1 MLIQPPRLPAP
12 KSLRQLEIPDRTQP
26 ALEGGVWGI
35 NIAAAQLL
43 APDKGLKVYCP
54 PWDRMGL
61 GDHIELLLDGI
72 QVDQTTLVKPG
83 DVGERV
89 TLYVPPQRFVTGTYT
104 LQYRVKVFEQT
115 PEISLPPVDIFVKLE
130 RPGGKDENGSIPG
143 HSELYMYIDPRII
156 NDGVDKETAETGLD
170 IIIKAK
176 PGSSSLLPY
185 PNMAVGDRCKL
196 TWGGWFVYSP
206 RVTQDHIDNPQGHPL
221 VIHVDKA
228 TILAAGDT
236 DSLAVA
242 FEVHD
247 IVDNRSEDWCAAVGI
262 AVDTGNTRLSPPM
275 VKEAFNSVVDMDKLG
290 DAPLTLQVL
299 VDAPDFRI
307 GDVIIGLGKGTTLDG
322 EPISVEV
329 RGEPLISVGNI
340 YELALPSADIR
351 LLAKTQAVFSYR
363 VERSGSDDR
372 ASKGRFV
379 SIIGATRRLLAPIAV
394 DAQQGALDPDRVYT
408 TAVIPFDPMMQV
420 GMVIILRWVG
430 TRQDF
435 GVYDPE
441 LNWHTLSKGDI
452 DDKEPIPI
460 IVEGKHLKAIEGGTL
475 DLFYVLMAEG
485 SDGGIIQRESL
496 HHALL
501 RVGEPLL
508 ELVAP
513 IVLGEAGGTLEPDD
527 LPGGS
532 SKLTAPA
539 AAEPTKAGDKV
550 TYTWRGSKTGKTS
563 DSVPINSLNAGK
575 AIDFTLNPTFVQ
587 THIEPNRGGTVD
599 AMYEILRVAAGSTP
613 ERVSYSRTLN
623 FTVGEAV
630 LLTRPKVQQA
640 EADGTTLQPIKAV
653 EALTVNIDS
662 QDLLFSDL
670 LSVTWTGAPGT
681 AAGGS
686 HTTPARPISETTLT
700 IELPVTVLAFNLGK
714 TVTVEYTVTRN
725 GVPRTSLPLLLN
737 VGTLPDSSLI
747 LPVIMDADDDGE
759 GQEFNVGNLTSNATY
774 RMGVWPLIATGQYV
788 WLRLKGTN
796 ADGSDYNLQ
805 IHTAPGSMVSDKWL
819 EQGYYERS
827 IAFAGL
833 RNLKDGSPLTM
844 EFKAAFGKSTDE
856 SEAVPFPVRTYTIK
870 AFEDVRPEIT
880 ESKDSKGNEIAK
892 GGFTVDTQIKLS
904 GAGAKGQKVQIKD
917 GTTVKGEATVNLTT
931 GLWELTLTGLSV
943 AAHSFT
949 AIALYG
955 SGQVSAAWTLTVTAS
970 NPPTIT
976 KAIDSKG
983 NEIAKGG
990 FTVDTQITL
999 SGAGAK
1005 GQKVQIKDGTTVKGE
1020 ATVNLTT
1027 GLWEL
1032 TLTGLSVAAHSFT
1045 AIALYGS
1052 GQVSAAWTLTVTAS
1066 NPPTITKAIDSKGNE
1081 IAKGGFTVDT
1091 QITLSGAGAKG
1102 QKVQIKDGT
1111 TVKGEATV
1119 NLTTGLW
1126 ELTLTGL
1133 SVAAHS
1139 FTAIALYG
1147 SGQVSAAWTL
1157 TVTANTALTITSVKD
1172 QSNWNIPDNGHTVHT
1187 SVTLTGSAPDGQKV
1201 EVFLGAISKGIAEA
1215 GPDRTWTRTV
1225 SGLSLDVLHTLKA
1238 VGQYANNPT
1247 SNLWRLTA
1255 LNGVRP
1261 AITAA
1266 HDSNGQP
1273 ISNGGSTPDTRIRLT
1288 GTANTFLEVEIYD
1301 GATSTGKKAR
1311 ADDKGIWTVELTG
1324 LTTTTHLFKAKAL
1337 YGSGT
1342 ESGEWIVNVVD
1353 LVDLVEN
1360 FDSYPREKWVTN
1372 PGETLEGTHTKLTV
1386 FTDIGREFRWVQVT
1400 ESRTLWM
1407 QISSQ
1412 ITPAAF
1418 GYAVALKQGNAK
1430 SATIK
1435 GEFQSLRRHRIQI
1448 EFLQSND
1455 VVSSILFFEGVS
1467 LERFERDV
1475 APQNGQAFNA
1485 IKFVMTILEGESAM
1499 DMFLIYEIAYRS

>member
-1 MLIQPPRLPAP
+1 MLIQRPRLPAP

-54 PWDRMGL
+54 PWNLMGL

-72 QVDQTTLVKPG
+72 QVDQTIIVKPG

-89 TLYVPPQRFVTGTYT
+89 TLYVPPRKFVTGAYT
-104 LQYRVKVFEQT
+104 LQYRVKVLNQT
-115 PEISLPPVDIFVKLE
+115 PETSLPPVNIFVKLD
-130 RPGGKDENGSIPG
+130 RPGGKDENGSAPG
-143 HSELYMYIDPRII
+143 HSELNMYIDPRII

-170 IIIKAK
+170 IIIQAK

-185 PNMAVGDRCKL
+185 PNMAKGDRCKL

-228 TILAAGDT
+228 TILDAGDT

-247 IVDNRSEDWCAAVGI
+247 IVDNRSEDWCAAVEI

-275 VKEAFNSVVDMDKLG
+275 VKEAFNSIVDMDKLG

-379 SIIGATRRLLAPIAV
+379 SIIGATRRLLAPIAL

-408 TAVIPFDPMMQV
+408 TAVIPFDPMMQE
-420 GMVIILRWVG
+420 GMVIVLRWVG

-441 LNWHTLSKGDI
+441 LDWRTLSKRDI

-563 DSVPINSLNAGK
+563 DSVPINSLNAGR

-599 AMYEILRVAAGSTP
+599 AMYEILRVAAGTTP

-640 EADGTTLQPIKAV
+640 EADGATLQPIKAV

-662 QDLLFSDL
+662 QDLLPSDL

-714 TVTVEYTVTRN
+714 TVTVTYTVIRN
-725 GVPRTSLPLLLN
+725 AVPRTSLPLLLN
-737 VGTLPDSSLI
+737 VGPLPDSNLI
-747 LPVIMDADDDGE
+747 LPVIMDADNNGAGSQFD
-759 GQEFNVGNLTSNATY
+759 VSKLTANATY

-796 ADGSDYNLQ
+796 ADGSNYNLQ
-805 IHTAPGSMVSDKWL
+805 IHTAPGSMVSAQWIN
-819 EQGYYERS
+819 QGYYERS

-856 SEAVPFPVRTYTIK
+856 SEAVVFPVRTYTIK

-880 ESKDSKGNEIAK
+880 RVEDSKGNEILPGAT
-892 GGFTVDTQIKLS
+892 TVDTSIKLE
-904 GAGAKGQKVQIKD
+904 GKGAKGQKVLIKD
-917 GTTVKGEATVNLTT
+917 GNIEIGTADIDPQSGD
-931 GLWELTLTGLSV
+931 WEFPVTGLS
-943 AAHSFT
+943 ADTHSFT
-949 AIALYG
+949 ATAMYG
-955 SGQVSAAWTLTVTAS
+955 SGEVSD
-970 NPPTIT
+970 PPRI
-976 KAIDSKG
+976 
-983 NEIAKGG
+983 
-990 FTVDTQITL
+990 V
-999 SGAGAK
+999 
-1005 GQKVQIKDGTTVKGE
+1005 VV
-1020 ATVNLTT
+1020 
-1027 GLWEL
+1027 
-1032 TLTGLSVAAHSFT
+1032 VAA
-1045 AIALYGS
+1045 
-1052 GQVSAAWTLTVTAS
+1052 
-1066 NPPTITKAIDSKGNE
+1066 
-1081 IAKGGFTVDT
+1081 DT
-1091 QITLSGAGAKG
+1091 PA
-1102 QKVQIKDGT
+1102 
-1111 TVKGEATV
+1111 
-1119 NLTTGLW
+1119 
-1126 ELTLTGL
+1126 
-1133 SVAAHS
+1133 
-1139 FTAIALYG
+1139 
-1147 SGQVSAAWTL
+1147 
-1157 TVTANTALTITSVKD
+1157 ITSVKD
-1172 QSNWNIPDNGHTVHT
+1172 ESNWNIRENGYTVHT
-1187 SVTLTGSAPDGQKV
+1187 SVTFTGSAPAGQEV
-1201 EVFLGAISKGIAEA
+1201 EVFLGAVSKGKAKASSNSI
-1215 GPDRTWTRTV
+1215 WTRTV
-1225 SGLSLDVLHTLKA
+1225 SGLLLDMLHTFKA
-1238 VGQYANNPT
+1238 IGQYANNPS
-1247 SNLWRLTA
+1247 SNTWRLTV

-1266 HDSNGQP
+1266 EDSKGQP
-1273 ISNGGSTPDTRIRLT
+1273 ISNDGSTGDTTVRLR
-1288 GTANTFLEVEIYD
+1288 GTATKYLEVEIFD
-1301 GATSTGKKAR
+1301 GNSSTGKRVEANGN
-1311 ADDKGIWTVELTG
+1311 GIWTVELTG
-1324 LTTTTHLFKAKAL
+1324 LTRTKHVFKAKAL

-1342 ESGEWIVNVVD
+1342 ESGEWTVTVAD
-1353 LVDLVEN
+1353 DLVED
-1360 FDSYPREKWVTN
+1360 FSSYP
-1372 PGETLEGTHTKLTV
+1372 PGRGLRNAGEFMEGTKTKVTLNATLGAADTTGQGV
-1386 FTDIGREFRWVQVT
+1386 FATNTMPRILRCAT
-1400 ESRTLWM
+1400 YTK
-1407 QISSQ
+1407 SSQ
-1412 ITPAAF
+1412 NIIA
-1418 GYAVALKQGNAK
+1418 YSLALKQGSAK
-1430 SATIK
+1430 SALLNGVIK
-1435 GEFQSLRRHRIQI
+1435 GWTTGNAHIKLEFRWN
-1448 EFLQSND
+1448 ND
-1455 VVSSILFFEGVS
+1455 VVGSIVLYEGPLSNDIPIDRVLS
-1467 LERFERDV
+1467 PL
-1475 APQNGQAFNA
+1475 NGQAFDTL
-1485 IKFVMTILEGESAM
+1485 KFEQKGLTSLEH
-1499 DMFLIYEIAYRS
+1499 LTWLEIAKVTFKS

>member
-1 MLIQPPRLPAP
+1 M
-12 KSLRQLEIPDRTQP
+12 
-26 ALEGGVWGI
+26 WGI

-61 GDHIELLLDGI
+61 GDHIELLLDGV
-72 QVDQTTLVKPG
+72 QVDQTTLVKPE

-104 LQYRVKVFEQT
+104 LQYRVKVLNQT
-115 PEISLPPVDIFVKLE
+115 PETSLPPVNIFVKLD
-130 RPGGKDENGSIPG
+130 RPGGKDENGSAPG
-143 HSELYMYIDPRII
+143 HSELNMYIDPRII

-176 PGSSSLLPY
+176 PGSSSPLPY

-206 RVTQDHIDNPQGHPL
+206 RVTQDHIDDPQGHPL
-221 VIHVDKA
+221 IIHVDKA
-228 TILAAGDT
+228 TILDAGDT

-247 IVDNRSEDWCAAVGI
+247 IVDNRSEDWCAAVEI

-340 YELALPSADIR
+340 YELPLPSADIR
-351 LLAKTQAVFSYR
+351 LLTKTQAVFSYR

-420 GMVIILRWVG
+420 GMVIVLRWVG

-441 LNWHTLSKGDI
+441 LDWHTLSKGDI

-485 SDGGIIQRESL
+485 NDGGIIQRESL

-599 AMYEILRVAAGSTP
+599 AMYEILRVAAGATP
-613 ERVSYSRTLN
+613 ERISYSRTLS

-653 EALTVNIDS
+653 EALTVNIDA

-725 GVPRTSLPLLLN
+725 GAPRTSLPLLLN

-788 WLRLKGTN
+788 WLRLRGTN
-796 ADGSDYNLQ
+796 ADGSDYNLP
-805 IHTAPGSMVSDKWL
+805 IHTPPASQVNNTWIN
-819 EQGYYERS
+819 QGYYERS

-833 RNLKDGSPLTM
+833 RNLKDGSALTM
-844 EFKAAFGKSTDE
+844 EFKAAFGKSTVE
-856 SEAVPFPVRTYTIK
+856 SEAVVFPVRTYTIR
-870 AFEDVRPEIT
+870 AFEDVRPSII
-880 ESKDSKGNEIAK
+880 SARDSVGEMI
-892 GGFTVDTQIKLS
+892 LS
-904 GAGAKGQKVQIKD
+904 GGDTADRTII
-917 GTTVKGEATVNLTT
+917 
-931 GLWELTLTGLSV
+931 LTGV
-943 AAHSFT
+943 ASRGQRVEILDNLIAIGEVLADSQNGEWSYTLMGLGALTHIFT
-949 AIALYG
+949 AKVMDG
-955 SGQVSAAWTLTVTAS
+955 SDQTSTPYLIVV
-970 NPPTIT
+970 
-976 KAIDSKG
+976 ID
-983 NEIAKGG
+983 AK
-990 FTVDTQITL
+990 DIL
-999 SGAGAK
+999 SFWMQLPSGGAGYLPQN
-1005 GQKVQIKDGTTVKGE
+1005 G
-1020 ATVNLTT
+1020 
-1027 GLWEL
+1027 
-1032 TLTGLSVAAHSFT
+1032 SVLLF
-1045 AIALYGS
+1045 
-1052 GQVSAAWTLTVTAS
+1052 S
-1066 NPPTITKAIDSKGNE
+1066 NYA
-1081 IAKGGFTVDT
+1081 
-1091 QITLSGAGAKG
+1091 
-1102 QKVQIKDGT
+1102 
-1111 TVKGEATV
+1111 
-1119 NLTTGLW
+1119 
-1126 ELTLTGL
+1126 
-1133 SVAAHS
+1133 
-1139 FTAIALYG
+1139 
-1147 SGQVSAAWTL
+1147 
-1157 TVTANTALTITSVKD
+1157 
-1172 QSNWNIPDNGHTVHT
+1172 
-1187 SVTLTGSAPDGQKV
+1187 
-1201 EVFLGAISKGIAEA
+1201 
-1215 GPDRTWTRTV
+1215 
-1225 SGLSLDVLHTLKA
+1225 GLSLGFQVVSFAIGNHVVTLSSPM
-1238 VGQYANNPT
+1238 G
-1247 SNLWRLTA
+1247 
-1255 LNGVRP
+1255 
-1261 AITAA
+1261 
-1266 HDSNGQP
+1266 
-1273 ISNGGSTPDTRIRLT
+1273 
-1288 GTANTFLEVEIYD
+1288 
-1301 GATSTGKKAR
+1301 
-1311 ADDKGIWTVELTG
+1311 EL
-1324 LTTTTHLFKAKAL
+1324 
-1337 YGSGT
+1337 
-1342 ESGEWIVNVVD
+1342 
-1353 LVDLVEN
+1353 
-1360 FDSYPREKWVTN
+1360 
-1372 PGETLEGTHTKLTV
+1372 
-1386 FTDIGREFRWVQVT
+1386 Q
-1400 ESRTLWM
+1400 SRTLDIKSPGSR
-1407 QISSQ
+1407 QIGLWGITLKGPGIYTLNFFGPTGKQ
-1412 ITPAAF
+1412 ITPPF
-1418 GYAVALKQGNAK
+1418 TV
-1430 SATIK
+1430 T
-1435 GEFQSLRRHRIQI
+1435 
-1448 EFLQSND
+1448 
-1455 VVSSILFFEGVS
+1455 
-1467 LERFERDV
+1467 
-1475 APQNGQAFNA
+1475 FN
-1485 IKFVMTILEGESAM
+1485 
-1499 DMFLIYEIAYRS
+1499 

>member
-1 MLIQPPRLPAP
+1 MPIQPPRLPP
-12 KSLRQLEIPDRTQP
+12 PETLRQLEIPDRTQP

-54 PWDRMGL
+54 PWQLMGL
-61 GDHIELLLDGI
+61 GDHIELLLDGV
-72 QVDQTTLVKPG
+72 QVDQTTIVKPE

-89 TLYVPPQRFVTGTYT
+89 TLYVPPRKFATGAYT
-104 LQYRVKVFEQT
+104 LQYRVKVFSQS
-115 PEISLPPVDIFVKLE
+115 PETSLPPVDIFVKLE
-130 RPGGKDENGSIPG
+130 QPGGKDENGSDPG
-143 HSELYMYIDPRII
+143 HSELNMYIDPRII
-156 NDGVDKETAETGLD
+156 NDGVDKATAETGLD

-185 PNMAVGDRCKL
+185 PNMAKGDRCKL
-196 TWGGWFVYSP
+196 TWGGWFLYSP
-206 RVTQDHIDNPQGHPL
+206 RVTQDHIDDPQGHPL

-228 TILAAGDT
+228 TILEAGDT

-329 RGEPLISVGNI
+329 RGEPLTSVGNI

-372 ASKGRFV
+372 PSKGRFV
-379 SIIGATRRLLAPIAV
+379 SIIGETRRLLAPIAV
-394 DAQQGALDPDRVYT
+394 DAQQGALDPDLVNT
-408 TAVIPFDPMMQV
+408 TAFIPFDPMMQV
-420 GMVIILRWVG
+420 GMVIVLRWVG

-435 GVYDPE
+435 SVYDPE
-441 LNWHTLSKGDI
+441 LDWRTLSKGDI

-513 IVLGEAGGTLEPDD
+513 IVLGEAGGTLEPKD

-563 DSVPINSLNAGK
+563 DSVPINSLNAGR

-599 AMYEILRVAAGSTP
+599 AMYEILRVAAGTTP

-662 QDLLFSDL
+662 QDLLPSDL

-714 TVTVEYTVTRN
+714 TVTVTYTVTRN
-725 GVPRTSLPLLLN
+725 AVPRTSLPLLLN
-737 VGTLPDSSLI
+737 VGTLPGSSLI
-747 LPVIMDADDDGE
+747 LPVIMDADNNGAGSQFD
-759 GQEFNVGNLTSNATY
+759 VSKLTANATY

-796 ADGSDYNLQ
+796 ADGSNYNLE
-805 IHTAPGSMVSDKWL
+805 IHKAPGSYVSDQWIT
-819 EQGYYERS
+819 QGYYERS

-856 SEAVPFPVRTYTIK
+856 SEAVVFPVRTYTIK
-870 AFEDVRPEIT
+870 AALALVINTEPVSLGGWIFRSDHTPTNPPGGSFVDRQASGGVPPYQYSSSNSAAAEVNIT
-880 ESKDSKGNEIAK
+880 NGRVISKGNGTAVVTVRDSANQTVSYPVSVSNVYRIFGTGAFNTYTQCSNAAANQ
-892 GGFTVDTQIKLS
+892 GGRIPSLAEWHSYISTYACLATESAWCWAADS
-904 GAGAKGQKVQIKD
+904 AGTGKRWAIYPA
-917 GTTVKGEATVNLTT
+917 TGE
-931 GLWELTLTGLSV
+931 
-943 AAHSFT
+943 
-949 AIALYG
+949 
-955 SGQVSAAWTLTVTAS
+955 
-970 NPPTIT
+970 T
-976 KAIDSKG
+976 KALRDLG
-983 NEIAKGG
+983 FGG
-990 FTVDTQITL
+990 D
-999 SGAGAK
+999 
-1005 GQKVQIKDGTTVKGE
+1005 
-1020 ATVNLTT
+1020 
-1027 GLWEL
+1027 
-1032 TLTGLSVAAHSFT
+1032 
-1045 AIALYGS
+1045 
-1052 GQVSAAWTLTVTAS
+1052 
-1066 NPPTITKAIDSKGNE
+1066 
-1081 IAKGGFTVDT
+1081 
-1091 QITLSGAGAKG
+1091 
-1102 QKVQIKDGT
+1102 
-1111 TVKGEATV
+1111 
-1119 NLTTGLW
+1119 
-1126 ELTLTGL
+1126 
-1133 SVAAHS
+1133 
-1139 FTAIALYG
+1139 
-1147 SGQVSAAWTL
+1147 
-1157 TVTANTALTITSVKD
+1157 TAN
-1172 QSNWNIPDNGHTVHT
+1172 GY
-1187 SVTLTGSAPDGQKV
+1187 
-1201 EVFLGAISKGIAEA
+1201 GI
-1215 GPDRTWTRTV
+1215 R
-1225 SGLSLDVLHTLKA
+1225 
-1238 VGQYANNPT
+1238 
-1247 SNLWRLTA
+1247 
-1255 LNGVRP
+1255 
-1261 AITAA
+1261 
-1266 HDSNGQP
+1266 
-1273 ISNGGSTPDTRIRLT
+1273 
-1288 GTANTFLEVEIYD
+1288 
-1301 GATSTGKKAR
+1301 
-1311 ADDKGIWTVELTG
+1311 
-1324 LTTTTHLFKAKAL
+1324 
-1337 YGSGT
+1337 
-1342 ESGEWIVNVVD
+1342 
-1353 LVDLVEN
+1353 
-1360 FDSYPREKWVTN
+1360 
-1372 PGETLEGTHTKLTV
+1372 
-1386 FTDIGREFRWVQVT
+1386 
-1400 ESRTLWM
+1400 
-1407 QISSQ
+1407 
-1412 ITPAAF
+1412 
-1418 GYAVALKQGNAK
+1418 
-1430 SATIK
+1430 
-1435 GEFQSLRRHRIQI
+1435 
-1448 EFLQSND
+1448 
-1455 VVSSILFFEGVS
+1455 
-1467 LERFERDV
+1467 
-1475 APQNGQAFNA
+1475 
-1485 IKFVMTILEGESAM
+1485 
-1499 DMFLIYEIAYRS
+1499 

>member
-1 MLIQPPRLPAP
+1 MLIQRPRLPAP

-54 PWDRMGL
+54 PWNLMGL

-72 QVDQTTLVKPG
+72 QVDQTIIVKPG

-89 TLYVPPQRFVTGTYT
+89 TLYVPPTRFVTGAYT
-104 LQYRVKVFEQT
+104 LQYRVRILGQSS
-115 PEISLPPVDIFVKLE
+115 EISLPPVNIFVKLD
-130 RPGGKDENGSIPG
+130 RPGGKDENGSAPG
-143 HSELYMYIDPRII
+143 HSELNMYIDPRII

-170 IIIKAK
+170 IIIQAK
-176 PGSSSLLPY
+176 PGSSLLPY

-228 TILAAGDT
+228 TILDAGDT

-247 IVDNRSEDWCAAVGI
+247 IVDNRSEDWCAAVEI

-275 VKEAFNSVVDMDKLG
+275 VKEAFNSIVDMDKLG

-372 ASKGRFV
+372 SSKRRFV

-408 TAVIPFDPMMQV
+408 TAVIPFDPMMQE

-441 LNWHTLSKGDI
+441 LDWRTLSKRDI

-563 DSVPINSLNAGK
+563 DSVPINSLNAGR

-599 AMYEILRVAAGSTP
+599 AMYEILRVAAGTTP

-662 QDLLFSDL
+662 QDLLPSDL

-714 TVTVEYTVTRN
+714 TVTVTYTVIRN
-725 GVPRTSLPLLLN
+725 AVPRTSLPLLLN
-737 VGTLPDSSLI
+737 VGPLPGSSLI
-747 LPVIMDADDDGE
+747 LPVIMDADNNGAGSQFD
-759 GQEFNVGNLTSNATY
+759 VSKLTANATY

-805 IHTAPGSMVSDKWL
+805 IHTAPGSMVSAQWIN
-819 EQGYYERS
+819 QGYYERS

-833 RNLKDGSPLTM
+833 RNLKDGSPLRM

-856 SEAVPFPVRTYTIK
+856 DEAAVFPVRTYTIK
-870 AFEDVRPEIT
+870 AALALVINTEPVSLGGWIFRSDHTPTNPPGGSFVDRQASGGVPPYQYSSSNSAAAEVNIT
-880 ESKDSKGNEIAK
+880 NGRVISKGNGTAVVTVRDSANQTVSYPVSVSNVYRIFGTGAFNTYTQCSNAAANQ
-892 GGFTVDTQIKLS
+892 GGRIPSLAEWHSYISTY
-904 GAGAKGQKVQIKD
+904 AGLATESAWCWAAD
-917 GTTVKGEATVNLTT
+917 SAGTGKRWAIYPATGE
-931 GLWELTLTGLSV
+931 
-943 AAHSFT
+943 
-949 AIALYG
+949 
-955 SGQVSAAWTLTVTAS
+955 
-970 NPPTIT
+970 T
-976 KAIDSKG
+976 KALRDLG
-983 NEIAKGG
+983 FGG
-990 FTVDTQITL
+990 D
-999 SGAGAK
+999 
-1005 GQKVQIKDGTTVKGE
+1005 
-1020 ATVNLTT
+1020 
-1027 GLWEL
+1027 
-1032 TLTGLSVAAHSFT
+1032 
-1045 AIALYGS
+1045 
-1052 GQVSAAWTLTVTAS
+1052 
-1066 NPPTITKAIDSKGNE
+1066 
-1081 IAKGGFTVDT
+1081 
-1091 QITLSGAGAKG
+1091 
-1102 QKVQIKDGT
+1102 
-1111 TVKGEATV
+1111 
-1119 NLTTGLW
+1119 
-1126 ELTLTGL
+1126 
-1133 SVAAHS
+1133 
-1139 FTAIALYG
+1139 
-1147 SGQVSAAWTL
+1147 
-1157 TVTANTALTITSVKD
+1157 TAN
-1172 QSNWNIPDNGHTVHT
+1172 GY
-1187 SVTLTGSAPDGQKV
+1187 
-1201 EVFLGAISKGIAEA
+1201 GI
-1215 GPDRTWTRTV
+1215 R
-1225 SGLSLDVLHTLKA
+1225 
-1238 VGQYANNPT
+1238 
-1247 SNLWRLTA
+1247 
-1255 LNGVRP
+1255 
-1261 AITAA
+1261 
-1266 HDSNGQP
+1266 
-1273 ISNGGSTPDTRIRLT
+1273 
-1288 GTANTFLEVEIYD
+1288 
-1301 GATSTGKKAR
+1301 
-1311 ADDKGIWTVELTG
+1311 
-1324 LTTTTHLFKAKAL
+1324 
-1337 YGSGT
+1337 
-1342 ESGEWIVNVVD
+1342 
-1353 LVDLVEN
+1353 
-1360 FDSYPREKWVTN
+1360 
-1372 PGETLEGTHTKLTV
+1372 
-1386 FTDIGREFRWVQVT
+1386 
-1400 ESRTLWM
+1400 
-1407 QISSQ
+1407 
-1412 ITPAAF
+1412 
-1418 GYAVALKQGNAK
+1418 
-1430 SATIK
+1430 
-1435 GEFQSLRRHRIQI
+1435 
-1448 EFLQSND
+1448 
-1455 VVSSILFFEGVS
+1455 
-1467 LERFERDV
+1467 
-1475 APQNGQAFNA
+1475 
-1485 IKFVMTILEGESAM
+1485 
-1499 DMFLIYEIAYRS
+1499 

>member
-72 QVDQTTLVKPG
+72 QVDQTTLVKPE

-115 PEISLPPVDIFVKLE
+115 PETSLPPVNIFVKLD
-130 RPGGKDENGSIPG
+130 RPGGKDENGSAPG

-170 IIIKAK
+170 IIIQAK

-206 RVTQDHIDNPQGHPL
+206 RVTQDHIDDPQGHPL
-221 VIHVDKA
+221 IIHVDKA

-420 GMVIILRWVG
+420 GMVIVLRWVG

-441 LNWHTLSKGDI
+441 LDWHTLSKGDI

-485 SDGGIIQRESL
+485 SDGGIIRRESL

-599 AMYEILRVAAGSTP
+599 AMYEILRVAAGATP

-662 QDLLFSDL
+662 QDLLLSDL

-714 TVTVEYTVTRN
+714 TVTVTYTVTRN

-737 VGTLPDSSLI
+737 VGTFSDSSLKS
-747 LPVIMDADDDGE
+747 PVIMEADNDGE
-759 GQEFNVGNLTSNATY
+759 GPEFNVANLTANAVA
-774 RMGVWPLIATGQYV
+774 RIDVWPLIATGQRM
-788 WLRLKGTN
+788 WMRLTGTN
-796 ADGSDYNLQ
+796 ANGTAYIND
-805 IHTAPGSMVSDKWL
+805 IAPGDPVTQPLIDR
-819 EQGYYERS
+819 GYQNR
-827 IAFAGL
+827 GL
-833 RNLKDGSPLTM
+833 TQAAMKNLKDGSDLTI
-844 EFKAAFGKSTDE
+844 ECKTTFNKSTNE
-856 SEAVPFPVRTYTIK
+856 SEAEPFPVRTYTIK
-870 AFEDVRPEIT
+870 AVEDVRPDIT
-880 ESKDSKGNEIAK
+880 RVEDSKGNEILPGAT
-892 GGFTVDTQIKLS
+892 TVDTSIKLE
-904 GAGAKGQKVQIKD
+904 GKGAKGQKVLIKD
-917 GTTVKGEATVNLTT
+917 GNIEIGIADVDPQSGDWEFPVT
-931 GLWELTLTGLSV
+931 GLALVS
-943 AAHSFT
+943 HSFT
-949 AIALYG
+949 ATAQYG
-955 SGQVSAAWTLTVTAS
+955 NGQISDPWVVVVTA
-970 NPPTIT
+970 PTAPTIT
-976 KAIDSKG
+976 RVENSKG
-983 NEIAKGG
+983 EEILPGAT
-990 FTVDTQITL
+990 TVDTSITL
-999 SGAGAK
+999 KGKGAK
-1005 GQKVQIKDGTTVKGE
+1005 GQKVLIKDGNIEIGIADVDPQSGDWE
-1020 ATVNLTT
+1020 FPVT
-1027 GLWEL
+1027 GLNAD
-1032 TLTGLSVAAHSFT
+1032 THSFT
-1045 AIALYGS
+1045 A
-1052 GQVSAAWTLTVTAS
+1052 TARY
-1066 NPPTITKAIDSKGNE
+1066 GNE
-1081 IAKGGFTVDT
+1081 EVSLPRIV
-1091 QITLSGAGAKG
+1091 
-1102 QKVQIKDGT
+1102 V
-1111 TVKGEATV
+1111 V
-1119 NLTTGLW
+1119 
-1126 ELTLTGL
+1126 
-1133 SVAAHS
+1133 VAADIP
-1139 FTAIALYG
+1139 A
-1147 SGQVSAAWTL
+1147 
-1157 TVTANTALTITSVKD
+1157 ITSVKD
-1172 QSNWNIPDNGHTVHT
+1172 ESNWNIRENGYTVHT
-1187 SVTLTGSAPDGQKV
+1187 SVTFTGFAPAGQEV
-1201 EVFLGAISKGIAEA
+1201 EVFLGAVSKGKAKAESNSI
-1215 GPDRTWTRTV
+1215 WTRTV
-1225 SGLSLDVLHTLKA
+1225 SGLSLDVLHTFKA
-1238 VGQYANNPT
+1238 IGQYANNPP
-1247 SNLWRLTA
+1247 SNTWRLTV

-1261 AITAA
+1261 AITGAE
-1266 HDSNGQP
+1266 DSKGQP
-1273 ISNGGSTPDTRIRLT
+1273 ISNDGSTGDTTVRLR
-1288 GTANTFLEVEIYD
+1288 GTATKYLEVEIFD
-1301 GATSTGKKAR
+1301 GNSSTGKR
-1311 ADDKGIWTVELTG
+1311 VEADRNGIWTVELTG
-1324 LTTTTHLFKAKAL
+1324 LTRTKHVFKAKAL

-1353 LVDLVEN
+1353 LVDLVED
-1360 FDSYPREKWVTN
+1360 FKSYPKEVLISN
-1372 PGETLEGTHTKLTV
+1372 PEGSLEGTHTKVTLNTNTGGMRHHGV
-1386 FTDIGREFRWVQVT
+1386 LVTDMG
-1400 ESRTLWM
+1400 STLWFRGSM
-1407 QISSQ
+1407 HGANSSA
-1412 ITPAAF
+1412 TLAYSL
-1418 GYAVALKQGNAK
+1418 GLKQGSAK
-1430 SATIK
+1430 SATIY
-1435 GEFQSLRRHRIQI
+1435 GIFSITLSISVQL
-1448 EFLQSND
+1448 EFLRNNE
-1455 VVSSILFFEGVS
+1455 VVYSMLYYEGKPP
-1467 LERFERDV
+1467 EEYYERDV
-1475 APQNGQAFNA
+1475 APDNGQAFDTLR
-1485 IKFVMTILEGESAM
+1485 FVVTTNFGNESAHWI
-1499 DMFLIYEIAYRS
+1499 DIGRVTFKS

>member
-1 MLIQPPRLPAP
+1 
-12 KSLRQLEIPDRTQP
+12 
-26 ALEGGVWGI
+26 VWGI

-54 PWDRMGL
+54 PWQLMGL
-61 GDHIELLLDGI
+61 GDHIELLLDGV
-72 QVDQTTLVKPG
+72 QVDQTTIVKPE

-89 TLYVPPQRFVTGTYT
+89 TLYVPPRKFATGAYT
-104 LQYRVKVFEQT
+104 LQYRVKVFSQS
-115 PEISLPPVDIFVKLE
+115 PETSLPPVDIFVKLE
-130 RPGGKDENGSIPG
+130 QPGGKDENGSAPG
-143 HSELYMYIDPRII
+143 HSELNMYIDPRII

-185 PNMAVGDRCKL
+185 PNMAKGDRCKL
-196 TWGGWFVYSP
+196 TWGGWFLYSP
-206 RVTQDHIDNPQGHPL
+206 RVTQDHIDDPQGHPL

-228 TILAAGDT
+228 TILEAGDT

-247 IVDNRSEDWCAAVGI
+247 IVDNRSEDWCAAVEI

-299 VDAPDFRI
+299 VDAPEFRI

-322 EPISVEV
+322 EPINVEV
-329 RGEPLISVGNI
+329 RGEPLTSVGNI

-372 ASKGRFV
+372 SSKGRFV
-379 SIIGATRRLLAPIAV
+379 SIVGETRRLLAPIAV
-394 DAQQGALDPDRVYT
+394 DAQQGALDPDLVNT
-408 TAVIPFDPMMQV
+408 TAFIPFDPMMQV
-420 GMVIILRWVG
+420 GMVIVLRWVG

-441 LNWHTLSKGDI
+441 LDWHTLSKGDI

-460 IVEGKHLKAIEGGTL
+460 IVEGRHLKAIEGGTL

-485 SDGGIIQRESL
+485 NDGGIIQRESL

-563 DSVPINSLNAGK
+563 DSVPINSLNAGR

-599 AMYEILRVAAGSTP
+599 AMYEILRVAAGATP

-662 QDLLFSDL
+662 QDLLPSDL

-714 TVTVEYTVTRN
+714 TVTVTYTVTRN
-725 GVPRTSLPLLLN
+725 AVPRTSLPLLLN
-737 VGTLPDSSLI
+737 VGTLPGSSLI
-747 LPVIMDADDDGE
+747 LPVIMDADNNGAGSQFD
-759 GQEFNVGNLTSNATY
+759 VSKLTANATY

-805 IHTAPGSMVSDKWL
+805 IHTAPGSMVSAQWIN
-819 EQGYYERS
+819 QGYYERS

-856 SEAVPFPVRTYTIK
+856 SEAVVFPVRTYTIK
-870 AFEDVRPEIT
+870 AIEDVRPEIT
-880 ESKDSKGNEIAK
+880 RVEDSKGNEILPD
-892 GGFTVDTQIKLS
+892 GTTGDTTIKLE
-904 GAGAKGQKVQIKD
+904 GKGAKGQQVKIKD
-917 GTTVKGEATVNLTT
+917 GAIEIGIADIDPQS
-931 GLWELTLTGLSV
+931 GDWELTVTDLSV
-943 AAHSFT
+943 GDHRFI

-955 SGQVSAAWTLTVTAS
+955 SEQESDPRTLTVTAS
-970 NPPTIT
+970 
-976 KAIDSKG
+976 
-983 NEIAKGG
+983 
-990 FTVDTQITL
+990 
-999 SGAGAK
+999 
-1005 GQKVQIKDGTTVKGE
+1005 TTVRFCVTTTPQSPGSFETIPNGSTLNIASFRNHYLSCEFYAVSPREHHVLIIERNNIEWFSLYSGTRLNKWYRLHKDFYPASIPPRLLEPGRYTMYIYATDSAPSNPRQELLGE
-1020 ATVNLTT
+1020 
-1027 GLWEL
+1027 
-1032 TLTGLSVAAHSFT
+1032 
-1045 AIALYGS
+1045 
-1052 GQVSAAWTLTVTAS
+1052 QTVTF
-1066 NPPTITKAIDSKGNE
+1066 I
-1081 IAKGGFTVDT
+1081 
-1091 QITLSGAGAKG
+1091 
-1102 QKVQIKDGT
+1102 
-1111 TVKGEATV
+1111 
-1119 NLTTGLW
+1119 
-1126 ELTLTGL
+1126 
-1133 SVAAHS
+1133 
-1139 FTAIALYG
+1139 
-1147 SGQVSAAWTL
+1147 
-1157 TVTANTALTITSVKD
+1157 
-1172 QSNWNIPDNGHTVHT
+1172 
-1187 SVTLTGSAPDGQKV
+1187 
-1201 EVFLGAISKGIAEA
+1201 
-1215 GPDRTWTRTV
+1215 
-1225 SGLSLDVLHTLKA
+1225 
-1238 VGQYANNPT
+1238 
-1247 SNLWRLTA
+1247 
-1255 LNGVRP
+1255 
-1261 AITAA
+1261 
-1266 HDSNGQP
+1266 
-1273 ISNGGSTPDTRIRLT
+1273 
-1288 GTANTFLEVEIYD
+1288 
-1301 GATSTGKKAR
+1301 
-1311 ADDKGIWTVELTG
+1311 
-1324 LTTTTHLFKAKAL
+1324 
-1337 YGSGT
+1337 
-1342 ESGEWIVNVVD
+1342 
-1353 LVDLVEN
+1353 
-1360 FDSYPREKWVTN
+1360 
-1372 PGETLEGTHTKLTV
+1372 
-1386 FTDIGREFRWVQVT
+1386 
-1400 ESRTLWM
+1400 
-1407 QISSQ
+1407 
-1412 ITPAAF
+1412 
-1418 GYAVALKQGNAK
+1418 
-1430 SATIK
+1430 
-1435 GEFQSLRRHRIQI
+1435 
-1448 EFLQSND
+1448 
-1455 VVSSILFFEGVS
+1455 
-1467 LERFERDV
+1467 
-1475 APQNGQAFNA
+1475 
-1485 IKFVMTILEGESAM
+1485 
-1499 DMFLIYEIAYRS
+1499 

>member
-54 PWDRMGL
+54 PWNLMGL
-61 GDHIELLLDGI
+61 GDHIELLLDGV
-72 QVDQTTLVKPG
+72 QVDQTTLVKPE

-104 LQYRVKVFEQT
+104 LQYRVKVLNQT
-115 PEISLPPVDIFVKLE
+115 PETSLPPVNIFVKLD
-130 RPGGKDENGSIPG
+130 RPGGKDENGSAPG
-143 HSELYMYIDPRII
+143 HSELNMYIDPRII

-176 PGSSSLLPY
+176 PGSSPLPY

-206 RVTQDHIDNPQGHPL
+206 RVTQDHIDDPQGHPL
-221 VIHVDKA
+221 IIHVDKA
-228 TILAAGDT
+228 TILDAGDT

-247 IVDNRSEDWCAAVGI
+247 IVDNRSEDWCAAVEI

-340 YELALPSADIR
+340 YELPLPSADIR

-420 GMVIILRWVG
+420 GMVIVLRWVG

-441 LNWHTLSKGDI
+441 LDWHTLSKGDI

-599 AMYEILRVAAGSTP
+599 AMYEILRVAAGATP

-662 QDLLFSDL
+662 QDLLLSDL

-714 TVTVEYTVTRN
+714 TVTVTYTVTRN
-725 GVPRTSLPLLLN
+725 GAPRTSLPLLLN

-796 ADGSDYNLQ
+796 ADGSNYNLQ

-856 SEAVPFPVRTYTIK
+856 DEAAVFPVRTYTIK
-870 AFEDVRPEIT
+870 AALALVINTEPVSLGGWIFRSDHTPTNPPGGSFVDRQASGGVPPYQYSSSNSAAAEVNIT
-880 ESKDSKGNEIAK
+880 NGRVISKGNGTAVITVRDSANQTVSYPVSVSNVYRIFGTGAFNTYTQCSNAAANQ
-892 GGFTVDTQIKLS
+892 GGRIPSLAEWHSYISTY
-904 GAGAKGQKVQIKD
+904 AGLATESAWCWAAD
-917 GTTVKGEATVNLTT
+917 SAGTGKRWAIYPATGE
-931 GLWELTLTGLSV
+931 
-943 AAHSFT
+943 
-949 AIALYG
+949 
-955 SGQVSAAWTLTVTAS
+955 
-970 NPPTIT
+970 T
-976 KAIDSKG
+976 KALRDLG
-983 NEIAKGG
+983 FGG
-990 FTVDTQITL
+990 D
-999 SGAGAK
+999 
-1005 GQKVQIKDGTTVKGE
+1005 
-1020 ATVNLTT
+1020 
-1027 GLWEL
+1027 
-1032 TLTGLSVAAHSFT
+1032 
-1045 AIALYGS
+1045 
-1052 GQVSAAWTLTVTAS
+1052 
-1066 NPPTITKAIDSKGNE
+1066 
-1081 IAKGGFTVDT
+1081 
-1091 QITLSGAGAKG
+1091 
-1102 QKVQIKDGT
+1102 
-1111 TVKGEATV
+1111 
-1119 NLTTGLW
+1119 
-1126 ELTLTGL
+1126 
-1133 SVAAHS
+1133 
-1139 FTAIALYG
+1139 
-1147 SGQVSAAWTL
+1147 
-1157 TVTANTALTITSVKD
+1157 TAN
-1172 QSNWNIPDNGHTVHT
+1172 GY
-1187 SVTLTGSAPDGQKV
+1187 
-1201 EVFLGAISKGIAEA
+1201 GI
-1215 GPDRTWTRTV
+1215 R
-1225 SGLSLDVLHTLKA
+1225 
-1238 VGQYANNPT
+1238 
-1247 SNLWRLTA
+1247 
-1255 LNGVRP
+1255 
-1261 AITAA
+1261 
-1266 HDSNGQP
+1266 
-1273 ISNGGSTPDTRIRLT
+1273 
-1288 GTANTFLEVEIYD
+1288 
-1301 GATSTGKKAR
+1301 
-1311 ADDKGIWTVELTG
+1311 
-1324 LTTTTHLFKAKAL
+1324 
-1337 YGSGT
+1337 
-1342 ESGEWIVNVVD
+1342 
-1353 LVDLVEN
+1353 
-1360 FDSYPREKWVTN
+1360 
-1372 PGETLEGTHTKLTV
+1372 
-1386 FTDIGREFRWVQVT
+1386 
-1400 ESRTLWM
+1400 
-1407 QISSQ
+1407 
-1412 ITPAAF
+1412 
-1418 GYAVALKQGNAK
+1418 
-1430 SATIK
+1430 
-1435 GEFQSLRRHRIQI
+1435 
-1448 EFLQSND
+1448 
-1455 VVSSILFFEGVS
+1455 
-1467 LERFERDV
+1467 
-1475 APQNGQAFNA
+1475 
-1485 IKFVMTILEGESAM
+1485 
-1499 DMFLIYEIAYRS
+1499 

>member
-1 MLIQPPRLPAP
+1 
-12 KSLRQLEIPDRTQP
+12 
-26 ALEGGVWGI
+26 VWGI

-61 GDHIELLLDGI
+61 GDHIELLLDGV
-72 QVDQTTLVKPG
+72 QVDQTTLVKPEG
-83 DVGERV
+83 VGERV
-89 TLYVPPQRFVTGTYT
+89 TLYVPPQKFVTGAYT

-115 PEISLPPVDIFVKLE
+115 PETSLPPVNIFVKLD
-130 RPGGKDENGSIPG
+130 RPGGKDENGSAPG

-176 PGSSSLLPY
+176 PGSSSSLLPY

-206 RVTQDHIDNPQGHPL
+206 RVTQDHIDDPQGHPL
-221 VIHVDKA
+221 IIHVDKA
-228 TILAAGDT
+228 TILDAGDT
-236 DSLAVA
+236 ESLAVA

-247 IVDNRSEDWCAAVGI
+247 IVDNRSEDWCAAVEI

-441 LNWHTLSKGDI
+441 LDWHTLSKGDI

-662 QDLLFSDL
+662 QDLLLSDL

-714 TVTVEYTVTRN
+714 TVTVTYTVTRN
-725 GVPRTSLPLLLN
+725 GAPRTSLPLLLN
-737 VGTLPDSSLI
+737 VGTFSDSSLKS
-747 LPVIMDADDDGE
+747 PVIMEADDDGE

-796 ADGSDYNLQ
+796 ADGSNYNLQ

-844 EFKAAFGKSTDE
+844 VFKAAFGKSTDE
-856 SEAVPFPVRTYTIK
+856 SEAVVFPVRTYTIK
-870 AFEDVRPEIT
+870 AIEDVRPEIT
-880 ESKDSKGNEIAK
+880 RVEDSKGNEILPD
-892 GGFTVDTQIKLS
+892 GTTGDTTIKLE
-904 GAGAKGQKVQIKD
+904 GKGAKGQQVKIKD
-917 GTTVKGEATVNLTT
+917 GAIEIGIADIDPQS
-931 GLWELTLTGLSV
+931 GDWELTVTDLSV
-943 AAHSFT
+943 GDHRFI

-955 SGQVSAAWTLTVTAS
+955 SEQESDPRTLTVTAS
-970 NPPTIT
+970 
-976 KAIDSKG
+976 
-983 NEIAKGG
+983 
-990 FTVDTQITL
+990 
-999 SGAGAK
+999 
-1005 GQKVQIKDGTTVKGE
+1005 TTVRFCVTTTPQSPGSFETIPNGSTLNIASFRNHYLSCEFYAVSPREHHVLIIERNNIEWFSLYSGTRLNKWYRLHKDFYPASIPPRLLEPGRYTMYIYATDSAPSNPRQELLGE
-1020 ATVNLTT
+1020 
-1027 GLWEL
+1027 
-1032 TLTGLSVAAHSFT
+1032 
-1045 AIALYGS
+1045 
-1052 GQVSAAWTLTVTAS
+1052 QTVTF
-1066 NPPTITKAIDSKGNE
+1066 I
-1081 IAKGGFTVDT
+1081 
-1091 QITLSGAGAKG
+1091 
-1102 QKVQIKDGT
+1102 
-1111 TVKGEATV
+1111 
-1119 NLTTGLW
+1119 
-1126 ELTLTGL
+1126 
-1133 SVAAHS
+1133 
-1139 FTAIALYG
+1139 
-1147 SGQVSAAWTL
+1147 
-1157 TVTANTALTITSVKD
+1157 
-1172 QSNWNIPDNGHTVHT
+1172 
-1187 SVTLTGSAPDGQKV
+1187 
-1201 EVFLGAISKGIAEA
+1201 
-1215 GPDRTWTRTV
+1215 
-1225 SGLSLDVLHTLKA
+1225 
-1238 VGQYANNPT
+1238 
-1247 SNLWRLTA
+1247 
-1255 LNGVRP
+1255 
-1261 AITAA
+1261 
-1266 HDSNGQP
+1266 
-1273 ISNGGSTPDTRIRLT
+1273 
-1288 GTANTFLEVEIYD
+1288 
-1301 GATSTGKKAR
+1301 
-1311 ADDKGIWTVELTG
+1311 
-1324 LTTTTHLFKAKAL
+1324 
-1337 YGSGT
+1337 
-1342 ESGEWIVNVVD
+1342 
-1353 LVDLVEN
+1353 
-1360 FDSYPREKWVTN
+1360 
-1372 PGETLEGTHTKLTV
+1372 
-1386 FTDIGREFRWVQVT
+1386 
-1400 ESRTLWM
+1400 
-1407 QISSQ
+1407 
-1412 ITPAAF
+1412 
-1418 GYAVALKQGNAK
+1418 
-1430 SATIK
+1430 
-1435 GEFQSLRRHRIQI
+1435 
-1448 EFLQSND
+1448 
-1455 VVSSILFFEGVS
+1455 
-1467 LERFERDV
+1467 
-1475 APQNGQAFNA
+1475 
-1485 IKFVMTILEGESAM
+1485 
-1499 DMFLIYEIAYRS
+1499 

>member
-54 PWDRMGL
+54 PWYLMGL

-72 QVDQTTLVKPG
+72 QVDQTTLVKPE

-89 TLYVPPQRFVTGTYT
+89 TLYVPPTRFVTGAYT

-115 PEISLPPVDIFVKLE
+115 PEISLPPVNIFVKLE
-130 RPGGKDENGSIPG
+130 RPGGKDENGSAPG

-196 TWGGWFVYSP
+196 TWGGWFEYSP
-206 RVTQDHIDNPQGHPL
+206 RVTQDHIDDPQGHPL

-247 IVDNRSEDWCAAVGI
+247 IVDNRSEDWCAAVRI
-262 AVDTGNTRLSPPM
+262 AVDTGNKRLPPPM
-275 VKEAFNSVVDMDKLG
+275 VKEAFNSELDMDKLG
-290 DAPLTLQVL
+290 EAPLTLQVV
-299 VDAPDFRI
+299 VDAPEFRI

-322 EPISVEV
+322 EPINVEV

-372 ASKGRFV
+372 SSSGRFV
-379 SIIGATRRLLAPIAV
+379 SIKGETRRLLAPIAV

-420 GMVIILRWVG
+420 GMVIVLRWVG

-435 GVYDPE
+435 SVYDPE
-441 LNWHTLSKGDI
+441 LDWHTLSKGDI

-485 SDGGIIQRESL
+485 NDGGIIQRESL

-513 IVLGEAGGTLEPDD
+513 IVLGEAGGTLEPED

-662 QDLLFSDL
+662 QDLLLSDL

-714 TVTVEYTVTRN
+714 TVTVTYTVIRN
-725 GVPRTSLPLLLN
+725 GAPRTSLPLLLN

-788 WLRLKGTN
+788 WLRLRGTN

-856 SEAVPFPVRTYTIK
+856 DEAAVFPVRTYTIK
-870 AFEDVRPEIT
+870 AALALVINTEPVSLGGWIFRSDHTPTNPPGGSFVDRQASGGVPPYQYSSSNSAAAEVNIT
-880 ESKDSKGNEIAK
+880 NGRVISKGNGTAVITVRDSANQTVSYPVSVSNVYRIFGTGAFNTYTQCSNAAANQ
-892 GGFTVDTQIKLS
+892 GGRIPSLAEWRSYISTY
-904 GAGAKGQKVQIKD
+904 AGLATDHVWCWAAD
-917 GTTVKGEATVNLTT
+917 SAGTGKRWAIYPATGE
-931 GLWELTLTGLSV
+931 
-943 AAHSFT
+943 
-949 AIALYG
+949 
-955 SGQVSAAWTLTVTAS
+955 
-970 NPPTIT
+970 T
-976 KAIDSKG
+976 KALRDLG
-983 NEIAKGG
+983 FGG
-990 FTVDTQITL
+990 D
-999 SGAGAK
+999 
-1005 GQKVQIKDGTTVKGE
+1005 
-1020 ATVNLTT
+1020 
-1027 GLWEL
+1027 
-1032 TLTGLSVAAHSFT
+1032 
-1045 AIALYGS
+1045 
-1052 GQVSAAWTLTVTAS
+1052 
-1066 NPPTITKAIDSKGNE
+1066 
-1081 IAKGGFTVDT
+1081 
-1091 QITLSGAGAKG
+1091 
-1102 QKVQIKDGT
+1102 
-1111 TVKGEATV
+1111 
-1119 NLTTGLW
+1119 
-1126 ELTLTGL
+1126 
-1133 SVAAHS
+1133 
-1139 FTAIALYG
+1139 
-1147 SGQVSAAWTL
+1147 
-1157 TVTANTALTITSVKD
+1157 TAN
-1172 QSNWNIPDNGHTVHT
+1172 GY
-1187 SVTLTGSAPDGQKV
+1187 
-1201 EVFLGAISKGIAEA
+1201 GI
-1215 GPDRTWTRTV
+1215 R
-1225 SGLSLDVLHTLKA
+1225 
-1238 VGQYANNPT
+1238 
-1247 SNLWRLTA
+1247 
-1255 LNGVRP
+1255 
-1261 AITAA
+1261 
-1266 HDSNGQP
+1266 
-1273 ISNGGSTPDTRIRLT
+1273 
-1288 GTANTFLEVEIYD
+1288 
-1301 GATSTGKKAR
+1301 
-1311 ADDKGIWTVELTG
+1311 
-1324 LTTTTHLFKAKAL
+1324 
-1337 YGSGT
+1337 
-1342 ESGEWIVNVVD
+1342 
-1353 LVDLVEN
+1353 
-1360 FDSYPREKWVTN
+1360 
-1372 PGETLEGTHTKLTV
+1372 
-1386 FTDIGREFRWVQVT
+1386 
-1400 ESRTLWM
+1400 
-1407 QISSQ
+1407 
-1412 ITPAAF
+1412 
-1418 GYAVALKQGNAK
+1418 
-1430 SATIK
+1430 
-1435 GEFQSLRRHRIQI
+1435 
-1448 EFLQSND
+1448 
-1455 VVSSILFFEGVS
+1455 
-1467 LERFERDV
+1467 
-1475 APQNGQAFNA
+1475 
-1485 IKFVMTILEGESAM
+1485 
-1499 DMFLIYEIAYRS
+1499 

>member
-1 MLIQPPRLPAP
+1 M
-12 KSLRQLEIPDRTQP
+12 
-26 ALEGGVWGI
+26 WGI

-54 PWDRMGL
+54 PWDLMGL

-72 QVDQTTLVKPG
+72 RVDQTTIVKPG

-89 TLYVPPQRFVTGTYT
+89 TLYVPPTQFVTRAYT
-104 LQYRVKVFEQT
+104 LQYRVKVLNQS
-115 PEISLPPVDIFVKLE
+115 PELSLPPVDIFVKLE
-130 RPGGKDENGSIPG
+130 RPGGKDENGSTPG

-156 NDGVDKETAETGLD
+156 NDGVDQATAETGLD
-170 IIIKAK
+170 IIIKAR
-176 PGSSSLLPY
+176 PDSSSLLPY

-206 RVTQDHIDNPQGHPL
+206 RVTQDHIDDPQGHPL

-228 TILAAGDT
+228 TIIGAGDT

-247 IVDNRSEDWCAAVGI
+247 LVDNRSEDWCAAVGI
-262 AVDTGNTRLSPPM
+262 AVDTGNKRLPAPI
-275 VKEAFNSVVDMDKLG
+275 VKEALNSVVDMDKLG

-379 SIIGATRRLLAPIAV
+379 SIVGETRRLLAPIAV
-394 DAQQGALDPDRVYT
+394 DAQQGALDPDLAYT
-408 TAVIPFDPMMQV
+408 TAVIPFDPMMQE
-420 GMVIILRWVG
+420 GMVIVLRWVG

-441 LNWHTLSKGDI
+441 LDWRTLSQRDI
-452 DDKEPIPI
+452 DDKQPIPI

-485 SDGGIIQRESL
+485 SDGGIIRRESL

-513 IVLGEAGGTLEPDD
+513 IVLGEAGGILEPND

-563 DSVPINSLNAGK
+563 DSVPINSLNAGR

-587 THIEPNRGGTVD
+587 THIEPNRGGAVD
-599 AMYEILRVAAGSTP
+599 AMYEILRVATGSTP

-630 LLTRPKVQQA
+630 QLTRPKVQQA

-662 QDLLFSDL
+662 QDLLLSDL

-700 IELPVTVLAFNLGK
+700 IALPVTVLAFNLGK
-714 TVTVEYTVTRN
+714 TVTVTYTVTRN

-737 VGTLPDSSLI
+737 VGTLPDSSLKS
-747 LPVIMDADDDGE
+747 PVIMEADNDGE
-759 GQEFNVGNLTSNATY
+759 GPEFNVANLTANAVA
-774 RMGVWPLIATGQYV
+774 RIDVWPLIATGQRM
-788 WLRLKGTN
+788 WMRLTGTN
-796 ADGSDYNLQ
+796 ANDTPYIND
-805 IHTAPGSMVSDKWL
+805 IAPGDPVTQPLIDR
-819 EQGYYERS
+819 GYQNR
-827 IAFAGL
+827 GL
-833 RNLKDGSPLTM
+833 TQAAMKNLKDGSDLTI
-844 EFKAAFGKSTDE
+844 ECKTTFNKSTNE

-870 AFEDVRPEIT
+870 AVEDVRPDIT
-880 ESKDSKGNEIAK
+880 RVE
-892 GGFTVDTQIKLS
+892 
-904 GAGAKGQKVQIKD
+904 
-917 GTTVKGEATVNLTT
+917 
-931 GLWELTLTGLSV
+931 
-943 AAHSFT
+943 
-949 AIALYG
+949 
-955 SGQVSAAWTLTVTAS
+955 
-970 NPPTIT
+970 
-976 KAIDSKG
+976 DSKG

-1045 AIALYGS
+1045 AIALYGN
-1052 GQVSAAWTLTVTAS
+1052 GQVSAAWTLTVTAN
-1066 NPPTITKAIDSKGNE
+1066 NPPTITKAIDSKGAT

-1157 TVTANTALTITSVKD
+1157 TVTANNPPTITKAIDSKGATIVK
-1172 QSNWNIPDNGHTVHT
+1172 GGFTVDT
-1187 SVTLTGSAPDGQKV
+1187 QITLSGAGAKGQKVQIKDGTTVKGEATVNLTTGLWELTLTG
-1201 EVFLGAISKGIAEA
+1201 
-1215 GPDRTWTRTV
+1215 
-1225 SGLSLDVLHTLKA
+1225 LSV
-1238 VGQYANNPT
+1238 
-1247 SNLWRLTA
+1247 
-1255 LNGVRP
+1255 
-1261 AITAA
+1261 AA
-1266 HDSNGQP
+1266 HSF
-1273 ISNGGSTPDTRIRLT
+1273 
-1288 GTANTFLEVEIYD
+1288 TAI
-1301 GATSTGKKAR
+1301 
-1311 ADDKGIWTVELTG
+1311 
-1324 LTTTTHLFKAKAL
+1324 AL
-1337 YGSGT
+1337 YGSGQVSAAWT
-1342 ESGEWIVNVVD
+1342 
-1353 LVDLVEN
+1353 
-1360 FDSYPREKWVTN
+1360 
-1372 PGETLEGTHTKLTV
+1372 LTV
-1386 FTDIGREFRWVQVT
+1386 TANTAPTITHALDSQGRDIPHGQSTVDTTVKLKGRGAKGQKVQ
-1400 ESRTLWM
+1400 
-1407 QISSQ
+1407 I
-1412 ITPAAF
+1412 
-1418 GYAVALKQGNAK
+1418 KDGN
-1430 SATIK
+1430 
-1435 GEFQSLRRHRIQI
+1435 I
-1448 EFLQSND
+1448 EIGTAD
-1455 VVSSILFFEGVS
+1455 I
-1467 LERFERDV
+1467 D
-1475 APQNGQAFNA
+1475 PQNGDWEFTVTRLTVAFHNFTATSEYGGGQVSDPRALEVVRRLVVDTSDLHLNGIYVTAPPALTWVRLTTTPPGTSASRPASGGKPPYTFRSNSLNVTVDNAGTVSSAKNGNAIVTVSDSSSPEQSIQLTVTGVIQLIYNPTPLTRAPAGAWIQSQGGSVLTYEQVSAFNQNFDA
-1485 IKFVMTILEGESAM
+1485 RYINQSLQWSTSWSHSNAGTAVVAVEPINGYPRFFIGGHGAGTDVPKPVLGYI
-1499 DMFLIYEIAYRS
+1499 

>member
-1 MLIQPPRLPAP
+1 MLIQRPRLPAP

-54 PWDRMGL
+54 PWDLMGV

-72 QVDQTTLVKPG
+72 QVDQTTIVKTG

-89 TLYVPPQRFVTGTYT
+89 TLYVPPTRFVTSAYT
-104 LQYRVKVFEQT
+104 LQYRVKVLNQS
-115 PEISLPPVDIFVKLE
+115 PELSLPPVDIFVKLE
-130 RPGGKDENGSIPG
+130 RPGGKDENGSTPG

-156 NDGVDKETAETGLD
+156 NDGVDKATAETGLD

-176 PGSSSLLPY
+176 PGSTSLLPY

-206 RVTQDHIDNPQGHPL
+206 RVTQDHIDDPQGHPL

-247 IVDNRSEDWCAAVGI
+247 IVDNRSEDWCAEVRI
-262 AVDTGNTRLSPPM
+262 AVDTGNTRLPAPI
-275 VKEAFNSVVDMDKLG
+275 VKEAFNSVLDMDKLG

-351 LLAKTQAVFSYR
+351 LLAQTQAMFSYR

-379 SIIGATRRLLAPIAV
+379 SIIGATRRLLAPIAL
-394 DAQQGALDPDRVYT
+394 DAQQGALDPDLAYT
-408 TAVIPFDPMMQV
+408 TAVIPFDPMMQE
-420 GMVIILRWVG
+420 GMVIVLRWVG

-441 LNWHTLSKGDI
+441 LDWRTLSKRDI
-452 DDKEPIPI
+452 DDKQPIPI

-485 SDGGIIQRESL
+485 SDGGIIRRESL

-563 DSVPINSLNAGK
+563 DSVPINSLNAGR

-587 THIEPNRGGTVD
+587 THIEPNRGGTVA
-599 AMYEILRVAAGSTP
+599 AMYEILRVAAGTTP

-630 LLTRPKVQQA
+630 QLTRPKVQQA
-640 EADGTTLQPIKAV
+640 EADGTTLQPIRAV

-662 QDLLFSDL
+662 QDLLLSDL

-681 AAGGS
+681 AAAGS
-686 HTTPARPISETTLT
+686 HTTPASPISETTLT

-714 TVTVEYTVTRN
+714 TVTVTYTVTRN

-747 LPVIMDADDDGE
+747 LPVILNADDNGE
-759 GQEFNVGNLTSNATY
+759 GPEFNVGNLTTNATY

-796 ADGSDYNLQ
+796 ADGSDYNLE
-805 IHTAPGSMVSDKWL
+805 IHKAPGSYVSDQWIT
-819 EQGYYERS
+819 QGYYERS
-827 IAFAGL
+827 IALAGL
-833 RNLKDGSPLTM
+833 RNLKDGSALRM
-844 EFKAAFGKSTDE
+844 EFKAAFGKSTNE
-856 SEAVPFPVRTYTIK
+856 SEAVVFPVRTYTIK
-870 AFEDVRPEIT
+870 AFEDVRPEVT
-880 ESKDSKGNEIAK
+880 GSKDSQGVEIAE
-892 GGFTVDTQIKLS
+892 GGTTVDTQVKLE
-904 GAGAKGQKVQIKD
+904 GTGAKGQKVQIKD
-917 GTTVKGEATVNLTT
+917 GTTVKGEAPVNLTT

-943 AAHSFT
+943 TAHSFT
-949 AIALYG
+949 VIALYG
-955 SGQVSAAWTLTVTAS
+955 SGQVSAAWALTVTA
-970 NPPTIT
+970 NTAPTIT
-976 KAIDSKG
+976 HALDSQGIDIPPGQSTFDTTVTLKG
-983 NEIAKGG
+983 K
-990 FTVDTQITL
+990 
-999 SGAGAK
+999 GAK
-1005 GQKVQIKDGTTVKGE
+1005 GQKVQIKDGNIDKG
-1020 ATVNLTT
+1020 TVNVNPQSGDWELRVT
-1027 GLWEL
+1027 GL
-1032 TLTGLSVAAHSFT
+1032 TVASHSFT
-1045 AIALYGS
+1045 ATAQYG
-1052 GQVSAAWTLTVTAS
+1052 
-1066 NPPTITKAIDSKGNE
+1066 
-1081 IAKGGFTVDT
+1081 GG
-1091 QITLSGAGAKG
+1091 
-1102 QKVQIKDGT
+1102 
-1111 TVKGEATV
+1111 
-1119 NLTTGLW
+1119 
-1126 ELTLTGL
+1126 
-1133 SVAAHS
+1133 
-1139 FTAIALYG
+1139 
-1147 SGQVSAAWTL
+1147 
-1157 TVTANTALTITSVKD
+1157 
-1172 QSNWNIPDNGHTVHT
+1172 
-1187 SVTLTGSAPDGQKV
+1187 
-1201 EVFLGAISKGIAEA
+1201 
-1215 GPDRTWTRTV
+1215 TV
-1225 SGLSLDVLHTLKA
+1225 SEPRIVVVA
-1238 VGQYANNPT
+1238 V
-1247 SNLWRLTA
+1247 
-1255 LNGVRP
+1255 
-1261 AITAA
+1261 
-1266 HDSNGQP
+1266 
-1273 ISNGGSTPDTRIRLT
+1273 
-1288 GTANTFLEVEIYD
+1288 
-1301 GATSTGKKAR
+1301 
-1311 ADDKGIWTVELTG
+1311 
-1324 LTTTTHLFKAKAL
+1324 
-1337 YGSGT
+1337 
-1342 ESGEWIVNVVD
+1342 
-1353 LVDLVEN
+1353 LVDLVED
-1360 FDSYPREKWVTN
+1360 FSSYPKNVVLRNAGDSAQGDNTKVTLN
-1372 PGETLEGTHTKLTV
+1372 ETRGGNDNNYFHRVNVNSFDVWRFYGITHTNTTQNIL
-1386 FTDIGREFRWVQVT
+1386 
-1400 ESRTLWM
+1400 SYSL
-1407 QISSQ
+1407 
-1412 ITPAAF
+1412 
-1418 GYAVALKQGNAK
+1418 ALKQGSSK
-1430 SATIK
+1430 STI
-1435 GEFQSLRRHRIQI
+1435 LRGVLFEYYKEPIYLKI
-1448 EFLQSND
+1448 EFLQND
-1455 VVSSILFFEGVS
+1455 IVVDSKELFRGIPDDFVIDGAY
-1467 LERFERDV
+1467 
-1475 APQNGQAFNA
+1475 APINGQVFDTLKFE
-1485 IKFVMTILEGESAM
+1485 IKGLSSHHI
-1499 DMFLIYEIAYRS
+1499 RSSLDIQSVTFKS

>member
-1 MLIQPPRLPAP
+1 MLIQPPRLPP
-12 KSLRQLEIPDRTQP
+12 PETLRQLEIPDRTQP

-54 PWDRMGL
+54 PWDLMGL
-61 GDHIELLLDGI
+61 GDHIELLLDGV
-72 QVDQTTLVKPG
+72 QVDQTTIVKPE

-89 TLYVPPQRFVTGTYT
+89 TLYVPPRKFATGVYT
-104 LQYRVKVFEQT
+104 LQYRVKVFSQS
-115 PEISLPPVDIFVKLE
+115 PETSLPPVDIFVKLE
-130 RPGGKDENGSIPG
+130 QPGGKDENGSAPG
-143 HSELYMYIDPRII
+143 HSELNMYIDPRII

-185 PNMAVGDRCKL
+185 PNMAKGDRCKL
-196 TWGGWFVYSP
+196 TWGGWFLYSP
-206 RVTQDHIDNPQGHPL
+206 RVTQDHIDDPQGHPL

-228 TILAAGDT
+228 TILDAGDT

-247 IVDNRSEDWCAAVGI
+247 IVDNRSEDWCAAVEI

-290 DAPLTLQVL
+290 DAPLTLQVV
-299 VDAPDFRI
+299 VDAPEFRI

-329 RGEPLISVGNI
+329 RGEPLTSVGNI

-351 LLAKTQAVFSYR
+351 LLAKTQAVFTYR

-372 ASKGRFV
+372 SSSGRFV
-379 SIIGATRRLLAPIAV
+379 RIIGETRRLLAPIAV

-408 TAVIPFDPMMQV
+408 TAVIPFDPMMQE
-420 GMVIILRWVG
+420 GMVIVLRWVG

-441 LNWHTLSKGDI
+441 LDWHTLSKGDI

-460 IVEGKHLKAIEGGTL
+460 IVEGKHLKAIKGGTL

-485 SDGGIIQRESL
+485 SDGGIIRRESL

-662 QDLLFSDL
+662 QDLLLSDL

-714 TVTVEYTVTRN
+714 TVTVTYTVTRN
-725 GVPRTSLPLLLN
+725 GAPRTSLPLLLN

-747 LPVIMDADDDGE
+747 LPVIMEADDDGE

-796 ADGSDYNLQ
+796 ADGSNYNLQ

-856 SEAVPFPVRTYTIK
+856 SEAVVFPVRTYTIK
-870 AFEDVRPEIT
+870 AIEDVRPDIT
-880 ESKDSKGNEIAK
+880 RVEDSKGNEILPGATTFDTTVTFK
-892 GGFTVDTQIKLS
+892 GK
-904 GAGAKGQKVQIKD
+904 GAKGQQVKIKD
-917 GTTVKGEATVNLTT
+917 CAIEIGIADVDPQSGDWVFTARN
-931 GLWELTLTGLSV
+931 LSV
-943 AAHSFT
+943 ASHSFT
-949 AIALYG
+949 ATALYG
-955 SGQVSAAWTLTVTAS
+955 SGEVSDPPRIVVVATRLVIDTSTMVLDGMKFIHNYGWPSKVVEGNVKSRLPSGGLAPYFYQSADPSRASVDAQGNVSGLKNGQTVITVSDSSGQSVSYNVFVSNVYRLVRNWTLTSAAAAVSWIRTQGGAFQDDIS
-970 NPPTIT
+970 HGLLMFALEKNFYMNPAGSQDGPLKPIIVQSSTESLSPTF
-976 KAIDSKG
+976 
-983 NEIAKGG
+983 
-990 FTVDTQITL
+990 FTSIYYNGDPNYLPYLAYTRNR
-999 SGAGAK
+999 S
-1005 GQKVQIKDGTTVKGE
+1005 TTV
-1020 ATVNLTT
+1020 
-1027 GLWEL
+1027 
-1032 TLTGLSVAAHSFT
+1032 VAF
-1045 AIALYGS
+1045 
-1052 GQVSAAWTLTVTAS
+1052 
-1066 NPPTITKAIDSKGNE
+1066 
-1081 IAKGGFTVDT
+1081 
-1091 QITLSGAGAKG
+1091 
-1102 QKVQIKDGT
+1102 
-1111 TVKGEATV
+1111 
-1119 NLTTGLW
+1119 
-1126 ELTLTGL
+1126 
-1133 SVAAHS
+1133 
-1139 FTAIALYG
+1139 
-1147 SGQVSAAWTL
+1147 
-1157 TVTANTALTITSVKD
+1157 
-1172 QSNWNIPDNGHTVHT
+1172 
-1187 SVTLTGSAPDGQKV
+1187 
-1201 EVFLGAISKGIAEA
+1201 
-1215 GPDRTWTRTV
+1215 GPDSPLPKGV
-1225 SGLSLDVLHTLKA
+1225 IA
-1238 VGQYANNPT
+1238 FIPT
-1247 SNLWRLTA
+1247 
-1255 LNGVRP
+1255 
-1261 AITAA
+1261 
-1266 HDSNGQP
+1266 
-1273 ISNGGSTPDTRIRLT
+1273 
-1288 GTANTFLEVEIYD
+1288 
-1301 GATSTGKKAR
+1301 
-1311 ADDKGIWTVELTG
+1311 
-1324 LTTTTHLFKAKAL
+1324 
-1337 YGSGT
+1337 
-1342 ESGEWIVNVVD
+1342 
-1353 LVDLVEN
+1353 
-1360 FDSYPREKWVTN
+1360 
-1372 PGETLEGTHTKLTV
+1372 
-1386 FTDIGREFRWVQVT
+1386 
-1400 ESRTLWM
+1400 
-1407 QISSQ
+1407 
-1412 ITPAAF
+1412 
-1418 GYAVALKQGNAK
+1418 
-1430 SATIK
+1430 
-1435 GEFQSLRRHRIQI
+1435 
-1448 EFLQSND
+1448 
-1455 VVSSILFFEGVS
+1455 
-1467 LERFERDV
+1467 
-1475 APQNGQAFNA
+1475 
-1485 IKFVMTILEGESAM
+1485 
-1499 DMFLIYEIAYRS
+1499 